1 MVEDKIRMQS
11 RATENIYE
19 QIFLEMKELE
29 EKKPEE
35 ALLIVHEIYY
45 CWRSQK
51 ERHEARRLQRSGSSR
66 TMKEEADSQD
76 LLSFQSC
83 RSPAVD
89 HVEEMSLESPRKIQD
104 VQVVMSETAGKATRG
119 RGEDA
124 WRLEPEGETETLET
138 KVVSNGVEGVHA
150 DPNGE
155 GRRERRQ
162 VKKTPEG
169 KAKRQ
174 EKKVKKLRAQNGK

>member
-11 RATENIYE
+11 RATDKYYE
-19 QIFLEMKELE
+19 QISSKMQELE

-35 ALLIVHEIYY
+35 ALLLVQEKYDL
-45 CWRSQK
+45 WRYQN
-51 ERHEARRLQRSGSSR
+51 ERDEARRLQRSGSSIR
-66 TMKEEADSQD
+66 MKKEADSQD

-104 VQVVMSETAGKATRG
+104 SQVEKAMRG
-119 RGEDA
+119 RGEDS

-138 KVVSNGVEGVHA
+138 KVVSNGVEGVHV
-150 DPNGE
+150 DPCGE
-155 GRRERRQ
+155 GRHEGVQ
-162 VKKTPEG
+162 VK
-169 KAKRQ
+169 
-174 EKKVKKLRAQNGK
+174 N

>member
-1 MVEDKIRMQS
+1 M
-11 RATENIYE
+11 
-19 QIFLEMKELE
+19 
-29 EKKPEE
+29 
-35 ALLIVHEIYY
+35 
-45 CWRSQK
+45 
-51 ERHEARRLQRSGSSR
+51 
-66 TMKEEADSQD
+66 
-76 LLSFQSC
+76 
-83 RSPAVD
+83 D
-89 HVEEMSLESPRKIQD
+89 HVEEMGLESPRKIQD

-138 KVVSNGVEGVHA
+138 KVFSNEVGGVHA

-174 EKKVKKLRAQNGK
+174 EKKVKKLGAQNGK